1 MTISYTPALTVTC
14 NLLYYPIRI
23 HILIYITED
32 SIRETSRLSTL
43 TLQLKQYK
51 NDKLILKNT
60 LYRQNDLEQSLIKSK
75 LELKQLYN
83 EYNTLLA
90 EHNNLTNTFEE
101 VIIMT
106 RDQSNILNEQLEM
119 KLRLHNNN
127 KLHTNNTT
135 TYTTTNDNNSISTED
150 RLEMTE
156 RQEPEIGGAHLSS
169 SSSRSEGGK
178 GGGGGGGGGG
188 EYTKPSAADFDDDN
202 ISASVSQSIVLG
214 SGFGIG
220 GEGGG
225 PETTS
230 VKL

>member
-32 SIRETSRLSTL
+32 SIRETSRLSSL
-43 TLQLKQYK
+43 TSQLKQYK

-90 EHNNLTNTFEE
+90 EHNNLTSTFEE

-127 KLHTNNTT
+127 KLNTNTT
-135 TYTTTNDNNSISTED
+135 TYTPTHSNDNISTDE
-150 RLEMTE
+150 RLESG
-156 RQEPEIGGAHLSS
+156 RPEPEIDLT
-169 SSSRSEGGK
+169 SEGGA
-178 GGGGGGGGGG
+178 GGGGG
-188 EYTKPSAADFDDDN
+188 EYTTPSAADFDDDN
-202 ISASVSQSIVLG
+202 ISASVSQSIILG